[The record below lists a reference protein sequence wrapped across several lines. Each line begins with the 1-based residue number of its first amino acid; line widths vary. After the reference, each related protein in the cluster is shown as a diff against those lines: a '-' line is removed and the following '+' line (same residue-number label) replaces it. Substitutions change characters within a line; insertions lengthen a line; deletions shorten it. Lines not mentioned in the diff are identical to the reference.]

1 MGSADKPKIV
11 VVAVIEHAGF
21 GATWAGPASTIIAEK
36 YLLGDIKRT
45 YLYDRM
51 IKSSFMGEY
60 KRMYINHLM
69 KKGWYT
75 APKPDAI
82 QLKKLEDS
90 LRLLNE
96 KKAAQNPKKLK
107 DTTKN
112 NKT

>member
-1 MGSADKPKIV
+1 
-11 VVAVIEHAGF
+11 
-21 GATWAGPASTIIAEK
+21 
-36 YLLGDIKRT
+36 
-45 YLYDRM
+45 
-51 IKSSFMGEY
+51 MGEY